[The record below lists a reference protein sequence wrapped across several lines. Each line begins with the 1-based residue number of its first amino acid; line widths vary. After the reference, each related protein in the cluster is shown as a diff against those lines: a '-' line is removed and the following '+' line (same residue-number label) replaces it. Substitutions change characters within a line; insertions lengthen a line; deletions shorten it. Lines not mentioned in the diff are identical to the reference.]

1 VSEYKE
7 FLATKKL
14 VFMDTGKGVDDA
26 DVHQMLFPFQRDLT
40 RWALRKGRSAIFAD
54 TGLGKTLMQVEW
66 ARLTGC
72 NTLIVAPL
80 SVARQTVREAKK
92 IGVDVEYVREQPEGH
107 GIFITNYEMI
117 DKFDASKFGA
127 IVLDESSILKS
138 LDSKTRQKLIDM
150 FSDVP
155 YRLCCTATPAPND
168 ISEIANHAEFLG
180 IMSRVD
186 MLACFFVHE
195 SNTKN
200 AQGWRIKGH
209 AVESFYKWMAS
220 WGMSVRR
227 PSDLGYSDDGF
238 DLPEL
243 SIDPLYVDAGY
254 VPSDRL
260 FLDEIKGIQDRARVR
275 RETIGAKVEAAAKM
289 VAESD
294 EQWIV
299 WCGLN
304 AESDAMSKAI
314 DGAVNVQGSDSLDY
328 KSDRLEAFQAEEF
341 RVLVSKPKI
350 AGFGM
355 NFQNCHNMLFVGLSD
370 SWESYYQA
378 IRRCYRFGQKN
389 PVNVHIVLAD
399 IEKDIF
405 TNVMRK
411 EAQANVMSEELIK
424 NVQQYEREEIEE
436 ASAVEFNYAESEES
450 GDGWKIKLGDST
462 ERLREVDTDSIGLS
476 VFSPP
481 FLSLYTY
488 SPTERDL
495 GNSKT
500 PTEFF
505 EHFQYIIDELLRVTM
520 PGRNCAV
527 HVAQVPATKIHDGY
541 IGLKDFRGDV
551 IRAFDDRGWHYYGE
565 VCIDKDPQAQAI
577 RTKAKSLMFVTLN
590 KDSSSL
596 RPALAD
602 YVLVFKKP
610 GDNTQPVLPVESGEM
625 DNNTWIEWARPIWY
639 NIRETNTL
647 NVRVARTEKDERHIC
662 PLQLETIE
670 RCVKLWSNPGDL
682 ILDPFA
688 GIGSTGYVA
697 VENNREFVG
706 IELKP
711 EYFAV
716 AVNNLHAAQR
726 KATPLDLFSEVES
739 DDLSEDRAGDR
750 TSASEVSSVS

>member
-1 VSEYKE
+1 MVAEVGQKSELSTREYVA
-7 FLATKKL
+7 FLDSKRIQFRSSGRA
-14 VFMDTGKGVDDA
+14 VDDSEINA
-26 DVHQMLFPFQRDLT
+26 FLFPFQRDLT
-40 RWALRKGRSAIFAD
+40 RWAIRKGRAAVFAD
-54 TGLGKTLMQVEW
+54 TGLGKTFIQVEW

-92 IGVDVEYVREQPEGH
+92 IDVEVQYVREQPDGH
-107 GIFITNYEMI
+107 GIYITNYEMI
-117 DKFDASKFGA
+117 DKFDASQFGA
-127 IVLDESSILKS
+127 VVLDESSILKS
-138 LDSKTRQKLIDM
+138 LDGKTRVKLCEM
-150 FSDVP
+150 FADVP

-168 ISEIANHAEFLG
+168 IAEIANHAEFLG

-195 SNTKN
+195 SNKKN

-209 AVESFYKWMAS
+209 ARESFYKWMAS
-220 WGMSVRR
+220 WGMSVRL
-227 PSDLGYSDDGF
+227 PSDLGYDDDGF
-238 DLPEL
+238 ALPPLTIE
-243 SIDPLYVDAGY
+243 PLYVDAGY
-254 VPSDRL
+254 VPSGRL
-260 FLDEIKGIQDRARVR
+260 FLDELKGIQDRAKVR
-275 RETIGAKVEAAAKM
+275 RETIGAKVEAAAQM
-289 VAESD
+289 VNDSD

-304 AESDAMSKAI
+304 DESHAIAKAI
-314 DGAVNVQGSDSLDY
+314 AGAVEVQGSDSLDY
-328 KSDRLEAFQAEEF
+328 KSDQLEAFQDGRI
-341 RVLVSKPKI
+341 RVLVTKPKI

-378 IRRCYRFGQKN
+378 IRRCYRFGQTK
-389 PVNVHIVLAD
+389 PVNVKIVLAD

-405 TNVMRK
+405 ANVMRK
-411 EAQANVMSEELIK
+411 EGQAKAMTEELIK
-424 NVQQYEREEIEE
+424 NVQQYEKDEIEE
-436 ASAVEFNYAESEES
+436 ASAVEFHYAESEEI
-450 GDGWKIKLGDST
+450 GDGWRIKLGDSV
-462 ERLREVDTDSIGLS
+462 ERMREVDTDSVGLS

-505 EHFQYIIDELLRVTM
+505 THFQYIIDELLRVTA

-551 IRAFDDRGWHYYGE
+551 IRAFDDRGWQYYGE

-590 KDSSSL
+590 KDSSAL

-610 GDNTQPVLPVESGEM
+610 GDNVMPVTPVESGEM

-639 NIRETNTL
+639 NIRETHTL

-697 VENNREFVG
+697 IEHGREFVG

-711 EYFAV
+711 EYYAV
-716 AVNNLHAAQR
+716 AVNNLYAAQNAA
-726 KATPLDLFSEVES
+726 KPLDLFSAIVE
-739 DDLSEDRAGDR
+739 EG
-750 TSASEVSSVS
+750 

>member
-1 VSEYKE
+1 
-7 FLATKKL
+7 
-14 VFMDTGKGVDDA
+14 M
-26 DVHQMLFPFQRDLT
+26 
-40 RWALRKGRSAIFAD
+40 FA
-54 TGLGKTLMQVEW
+54 
-66 ARLTGC
+66 
-72 NTLIVAPL
+72 
-80 SVARQTVREAKK
+80 
-92 IGVDVEYVREQPEGH
+92 
-107 GIFITNYEMI
+107 
-117 DKFDASKFGA
+117 
-127 IVLDESSILKS
+127 
-138 LDSKTRQKLIDM
+138 
-150 FSDVP
+150 DVP
-155 YRLCCTATPAPND
+155 YRLCCTATPASND
-168 ISEIANHAEFLG
+168 IAEIANHAEFLG

-186 MLACFFVHE
+186 MLAAFFVHE
-195 SNTKN
+195 SNKKN

-209 AVESFYKWMAS
+209 AREKFYKWMAS
-220 WGMSVRR
+220 WGMSVRL

-238 DLPEL
+238 SLPAL

-260 FLDEIKGIQDRARVR
+260 FLDEIKGIQDRALVR
-275 RETIGAKVEAAAKM
+275 RETIDSKVGEAAKL
-289 VAESD
+289 VNNSD

-304 AESDAMSKAI
+304 AESDAMTRAI
-314 DGAVNVQGSDSLDY
+314 DGAINVQGSDSIEY
-328 KSDRLEAFQAEEF
+328 KSDKLEEFQKGEF

-355 NFQNCHNMLFVGLSD
+355 NFQNCHNMLFIGLSD
-370 SWESYYQA
+370 SWESYYQS
-378 IRRCYRFGQKN
+378 IRRCYRFGQTE
-389 PVNVHIVLAD
+389 PVNVKIALAD

-411 EAQANVMSEELIK
+411 EEQANMMSEELIK
-424 NVQQYEREEIEE
+424 NVQQYEKDEIEE
-436 ASAVEFNYAESEES
+436 ASAIEFNYSESEEI
-450 GDGWKIKLGDST
+450 GNGWRIKLGDSV
-462 ERLREVDTDSIGLS
+462 ERMREIDTNSVGLS

-505 EHFQYIIDELLRVTM
+505 HHFQYIIDELLRVTA

-541 IGLKDFRGDV
+541 IGLKDFRGGV
-551 IRAFDDRGWHYYGE
+551 IRAFDERGWHYYGE

-590 KDSSSL
+590 KDASSL

-602 YVLVFKKP
+602 YVLIFKKP
-610 GDNTQPVLPVESGEM
+610 GDNVEPVTPVAAGEM

-647 NVRVARTEKDERHIC
+647 NVRVAKTEKDERHIC
-662 PLQLETIE
+662 PLQLEAIE
-670 RCVKLWSNPGDL
+670 RCVKLWSNKGDL
-682 ILDPFA
+682 IFDPFA

-697 VENNREFVG
+697 VENERKFVG

-711 EYFAV
+711 EYYAV
-716 AVNNLHAAQR
+716 AVNNLSIAETNAKQ
-726 KATPLDLFSEVES
+726 LDLFSDVDG
-739 DDLSEDRAGDR
+739 DDLGQAVNVPEVAG
-750 TSASEVSSVS
+750 

>member
-1 VSEYKE
+1 MTKHQSSLEYVE
-7 FLATKKL
+7 FLESKRVQFKASGRS
-14 VFMDTGKGVDDA
+14 VQDGEIN
-26 DVHQMLFPFQRDLT
+26 QMLFPFQRDLT
-40 RWALRKGRSAIFAD
+40 RWAIKKGRAAVFAD
-54 TGLGKTLMQVEW
+54 TGLGKTFIQVEW
-66 ARLTGC
+66 ARLIGC
-72 NTLIVAPL
+72 NSLIVAPL

-92 IGVDVEYVREQPEGH
+92 LGVEVRYVREQPSGH
-107 GIFITNYEMI
+107 GIYITNYEMV

-127 IVLDESSILKS
+127 VILDESSILKS
-138 LDSKTRQKLIDM
+138 LDGKTRKKLIDM
-150 FSDVP
+150 FGCVP

-168 ISEIANHAEFLG
+168 IAEIANHAEFLG

-195 SNTKN
+195 SNKKN

-220 WGMSVRR
+220 WGMGVRI
-227 PSDLGYSDDGF
+227 PSDLGYDDDGF
-238 DLPEL
+238 VLPKL
-243 SIDPLYVDAGY
+243 SIAPLYVDAGY

-260 FLDEIKGIQDRARVR
+260 FLDELKGIQDRALVR
-275 RETIGAKVEAAAKM
+275 RETITAKVEAAAAM
-289 VAESD
+289 VNNSN

-304 AESDAMSKAI
+304 AESDAMAKAI
-314 DGAVNVQGSDSLDY
+314 DGSVNVQGSDSLDY
-328 KSDRLEAFQAEEF
+328 KSEMLEDFQVGKF

-370 SWESYYQA
+370 SWEAYYQA
-378 IRRCYRFGQKN
+378 IRRCYRFGQTK
-389 PVNVHIVLAD
+389 PVAVHIVLAD

-411 EAQANVMSEELIK
+411 EAQATAMSEELIK
-424 NVQQYEREEIEE
+424 NVQQYEKEEIEE
-436 ASAVEFNYAESEES
+436 ASSVEFNYSEDEEI
-450 GDGWKIKLGDST
+450 GDGWRIKLGDSVD
-462 ERLREVDTDSIGLS
+462 RLREVDTDSVGLS

-505 EHFQYIIDELLRVTM
+505 KHFQYIIGELLRVTA

-551 IRAFDDRGWHYYGE
+551 IRAFDDCGWQYYGE

-577 RTKAKSLMFVTLN
+577 RTKAKSLMFVTLK

-602 YVLVFKKP
+602 YILVFKKP
-610 GDNTQPVLPVESGEM
+610 GDNENPVTPVESGEM

-647 NVRVARTEKDERHIC
+647 NTRVAKSDKDERHIC

-682 ILDPFA
+682 ILDPFS

-697 VENNREFVG
+697 IENGREFVG
-706 IELKP
+706 VELKP
-711 EYFAV
+711 EYYAV
-716 AVNNLHAAQR
+716 AIGNLYAAQN
-726 KATPLDLFSEVES
+726 KAQPLGLFSEVVE
-739 DDLSEDRAGDR
+739 
-750 TSASEVSSVS
+750 

>member
-1 VSEYKE
+1 MIEMETMTESEVMNGSAVGEYGE
-7 FLATKKL
+7 FLDTKRIQFRSSGRA
-14 VFMDTGKGVDDA
+14 VTDD
-26 DVHQMLFPFQRDLT
+26 QINSFLFPFQRDLT
-40 RWALRKGRSAIFAD
+40 RWAVRKGRAAVFAD
-54 TGLGKTLMQVEW
+54 TGLGKTFIQVEW
-66 ARLTGC
+66 ARLTEC

-92 IGVDVEYVREQPEGH
+92 IDVEVKYVREQPSEH
-107 GIFITNYEMI
+107 GIYITNYEMI
-117 DKFDASKFGA
+117 DKFDASQFGA
-127 IVLDESSILKS
+127 VVLDESSILKS
-138 LDSKTRQKLIDM
+138 LDGKTRGKLIEM
-150 FSDVP
+150 FEDVP

-168 ISEIANHAEFLG
+168 IAEIANHAEFLG
-180 IMSRVD
+180 IMTRVD
-186 MLACFFVHE
+186 MLASFFVHE
-195 SNTKN
+195 SNKKN

-209 AVESFYKWMAS
+209 AQEAFYKWMAS
-220 WGMSVRR
+220 WGMSVRL
-227 PSDLGYSDDGF
+227 PSDLGYDDNGF
-238 DLPEL
+238 VLPALTIEP
-243 SIDPLYVDAGY
+243 IYMDAGY
-254 VPSDRL
+254 VPTGKL
-260 FLDEIKGIQDRARVR
+260 FVAELKGIQDRAQVR
-275 RETIGAKVEAAAKM
+275 RETIGPKVETAAKI
-289 VAESD
+289 VNESD

-304 AESDAMSKAI
+304 NESHEMAKAI
-314 DGAVNVQGSDSLDY
+314 DGSVEVQGSDSLDY
-328 KSDRLEAFQAEEF
+328 KSDQLEAFQEGKI
-341 RVLVSKPKI
+341 RVLVTKPKI

-355 NFQNCHNMLFVGLSD
+355 NFQNCHNMMFIGLSD
-370 SWESYYQA
+370 SWEAYYQA
-378 IRRCYRFGQKN
+378 IRRCYRFGQTE
-389 PVNVHIVLAD
+389 PVNVNIVLAD
-399 IEKDIF
+399 IEKEIF
-405 TNVMRK
+405 ANVMRK
-411 EAQANVMSEELIK
+411 EAQAKTMTEELIK
-424 NVQQYEREEIEE
+424 NVQQYEKVEIEE
-436 ASAVEFNYAESEES
+436 ASSVEFNYAESEEV
-450 GDGWKIKLGDST
+450 GEGWKIKLGDSV
-462 ERLREVDTDSIGLS
+462 ERLREIDTDSIGLS

-505 EHFQYIIDELLRVTM
+505 THFQYIIDELLRVTA

-551 IRAFDDRGWHYYGE
+551 IRAFDERGWQYYGE

-590 KDSSSL
+590 KDSAAL

-610 GDNTQPVLPVESGEM
+610 GDNENPVTPVESGEM
-625 DNNTWIEWARPIWY
+625 TNNTWIEWARPIWY

-697 VENNREFVG
+697 IENGREFVG

-716 AVNNLHAAQR
+716 AINNLYAAQNAA
-726 KATPLDLFSEVES
+726 KPLDLFSAIVE
-739 DDLSEDRAGDR
+739 EG
-750 TSASEVSSVS
+750 

>member
-1 VSEYKE
+1 VGKYKD
-7 FLATKKL
+7 FLSTKKL
-14 VFMDTGKGVDDA
+14 VFSASGKHADDSEI
-26 DVHQMLFPFQRDLT
+26 HQMLFPFQRDLT
-40 RWALRKGRSAIFAD
+40 KWALRKGRSAIFAD
-54 TGLGKTLMQVEW
+54 TGLGKTFMQVEW

-72 NTLIVAPL
+72 NTLIIAPL

-92 IGVDVEYVREQPEGH
+92 IDVDIEYVRDQPDGH

-127 IVLDESSILKS
+127 VVLDESSILKS
-138 LDSKTRQKLIDM
+138 LDGKTRQKLIEM
-150 FSDVP
+150 FAEVQ

-195 SNTKN
+195 ANTKN

-209 AVESFYKWMAS
+209 AVEAFYKWMAS

-238 DLPEL
+238 DLPPL
-243 SIDPLYVDAGY
+243 SIEPMYVDAGY
-254 VPSDRL
+254 VPSGRL
-260 FLDEIKGIQDRARVR
+260 FLDELKGIQDRAKVR
-275 RETIGAKVEAAAKM
+275 RETIGAKVEAAAEM
-289 VAESD
+289 VTESD
-294 EQWIV
+294 EQWLV

-304 AESDAMSKAI
+304 AESNAMAKAI
-314 DGAVNVQGSDSLDY
+314 DGSVEVQGSDSLDY
-328 KSDRLEAFQAEEF
+328 KSDQLEAFQAGKI
-341 RVLVSKPKI
+341 RVLVTKPKI

-370 SWESYYQA
+370 SWEAYYQA
-378 IRRCYRFGQKN
+378 IRRCYRFGQEN
-389 PVNVHIVLAD
+389 PVNVRIVLAD

-405 TNVMRK
+405 MNVMRK
-411 EAQANVMSEELIK
+411 EAQATAMSEQLIN

-436 ASAVEFNYAESEES
+436 ASAVEFNYSEDEEV
-450 GDGWKIKLGDST
+450 GEGWKIKLGDST
-462 ERLREVDTDSIGLS
+462 ERLREIDADSIGLS

-505 EHFQYIIDELLRVTM
+505 THFQYIIDELLRVTL

-527 HVAQVPATKIHDGY
+527 HVAQVPATKNHDGY

-551 IRAFDDRGWHYYGE
+551 IKAFDERGWHYYGE

-590 KDSSSL
+590 KDSSAL

-610 GDNTQPVLPVESGEM
+610 GENELPVLPVEHGEM

-697 VENNREFVG
+697 IENNREFIG

-716 AVNNLHAAQR
+716 AVNNLHAANR
-726 KATPLDLFSEVES
+726 KAATLDLFSY
-739 DDLSEDRAGDR
+739 DD
-750 TSASEVSSVS
+750 SSGA

>member
-1 VSEYKE
+1 MGKYKD
-7 FLATKKL
+7 FLSTKKL
-14 VFMDTGKGVDDA
+14 VFSASGKHADDSEI
-26 DVHQMLFPFQRDLT
+26 HQMLFPFQRDLT
-40 RWALRKGRSAIFAD
+40 KWALRKGRSAIFAD
-54 TGLGKTLMQVEW
+54 TGLGKTFMQVEW

-72 NTLIVAPL
+72 NTLIIAPL

-92 IGVDVEYVREQPEGH
+92 IDVDIEYVRDQPDGH

-127 IVLDESSILKS
+127 VVLDESSILKS
-138 LDSKTRQKLIDM
+138 LDGKTRQKLIEM
-150 FSDVP
+150 FAEVQ

-195 SNTKN
+195 ANTKN

-209 AVESFYKWMAS
+209 AVEAFYKWMAS

-238 DLPEL
+238 DLPPL
-243 SIDPLYVDAGY
+243 SIEPMYVDAGY
-254 VPSDRL
+254 VPSGRL
-260 FLDEIKGIQDRARVR
+260 FLDELKGIQDRAKVR
-275 RETIGAKVEAAAKM
+275 RETIGAKVEAAAEM
-289 VAESD
+289 VTESD
-294 EQWIV
+294 EQWLV

-304 AESDAMSKAI
+304 AESNAMAKAI
-314 DGAVNVQGSDSLDY
+314 DGSVEVQGSDSLDY
-328 KSDRLEAFQAEEF
+328 KSDQLEAFQAGKI
-341 RVLVSKPKI
+341 RVLVTKPKI

-370 SWESYYQA
+370 SWEAYYQA
-378 IRRCYRFGQKN
+378 IRRCYRFGQEN
-389 PVNVHIVLAD
+389 PVNVRIVLAD

-405 TNVMRK
+405 MNVMRK
-411 EAQANVMSEELIK
+411 EAQATAMSEQLIN

-436 ASAVEFNYAESEES
+436 ASAVEFNYSEDEEV
-450 GDGWKIKLGDST
+450 GEGWKIKLGDST
-462 ERLREVDTDSIGLS
+462 ERLREIDADSIGLS

-505 EHFQYIIDELLRVTM
+505 THFQYIIDELLRVTL

-527 HVAQVPATKIHDGY
+527 HVAQVPATKNHDGY

-551 IRAFDDRGWHYYGE
+551 IKAFDERGWHYYGE

-590 KDSSSL
+590 KDSSAL

-610 GDNTQPVLPVESGEM
+610 GENELPVLPVEHGEM

-697 VENNREFVG
+697 IENNREFIG

-716 AVNNLHAAQR
+716 AVNNLHAANR
-726 KATPLDLFSEVES
+726 KAATLDLFSY
-739 DDLSEDRAGDR
+739 DD
-750 TSASEVSSVS
+750 SSGA